1 MKNMQKISSLR
12 YLRGS
17 PSRFSQF
24 RFSSSTIVDRSTKT
38 LDLFNPT
45 EEHASLRQMLRN
57 FVETEVD
64 PQALQFNREERFNEK
79 LFRKL
84 GTLGLLGMTVEQEY
98 GGSGMDA
105 TAAVI
110 AHGNE
115 LFDMSLRVVNFL

>member
-1 MKNMQKISSLR
+1 MR
-12 YLRGS
+12 YLRRTL
-17 PSRFSQF
+17 SRFSQF
-24 RFSSSTIVDRSTKT
+24 RSSSSIVVDSSTKT

-64 PQALQFNREERFNEK
+64 PQALQFNREEIFNEK

-115 LFDMSLRVVNFL
+115 LFGSN